1 MAITYFDQSIR
12 SFTGLLK
19 GLSRMHG
26 DMLVRF
32 LGEATAVTSL
42 PYPTNTELDMLF
54 FDSRPLKEAY

>member
-1 MAITYFDQSIR
+1 
-12 SFTGLLK
+12 
-19 GLSRMHG
+19 MHG